1 MAERLFLFT
10 AIVKSRLPAHI
21 DMNECEDE
29 NVCGENG
36 RCINTPGSHY
46 CVCNAG
52 YGLESGSSNFS
63 GGQELCKGE
72 GYDMILQNALNIRFL
87 FWYQRRWQQHSLK
100 YTEMI
105 TIHNSWWNRIFDVPI
120 ALTEAHS
127 ITIFSLLSLVCFHFR
142 QMSDR

>member
-29 NVCGENG
+29 NVCGENA
-36 RCINTPGSHY
+36 RCINTPGSYH

-52 YGLESGSSNFS
+52 YGLESGRSTFS

-72 GYDMILQNALNIRFL
+72 GYDVILQNTLNIRFL
-87 FWYQRRWQQHSLK
+87 FWFQRRWQEYSVK
-100 YTEMI
+100 YAETI
-105 TIHNSWWNRIFDVPI
+105 TIHNSWWIFDVPL

-127 ITIFSLLSLVCFHFR
+127 MTIFSFLSPVSFHSR
-142 QMSDR
+142 QMSDW